1 MGYGHDTLAH
11 DPEPF
16 VRMAVA
22 RQGYRP
28 EMMVEDEDPR
38 VRLLASDHVFKAEH
52 AEGEND

>member
-1 MGYGHDTLAH
+1 MGYGHDKLAH

-22 RQGYRP
+22 RQGYKP